1 MPPAPENQA
10 LPGHLPLTLPLEL
23 WLTLSPAQRAV
34 YQRAE
39 SLLVQFVAAQRISLT
54 RILDQGPRTEVL
66 RALQIL
72 GGMSLIEVEAG
83 DDEAWVKLL
92 AVPDEHVSFVG
103 PDGKTRW
110 IFVARP
116 LDPKEVDKAQLN

>member
-1 MPPAPENQA
+1 MT
-10 LPGHLPLTLPLEL
+10 PGYEKQDSPGQLPLTLPLEL
-23 WLTLSPAQRAV
+23 WSSLSPAQRAV

-39 SLLVQFVAAQRISLT
+39 SLLEHFATAHKVSLAL
-54 RILDQGPRTEVL
+54 ILDQGPRAEVL

-72 GGMSLIEVEAG
+72 GGMSLIEVETG
-83 DDEAWVKLL
+83 EDEAWVRLL

-116 LDPKEVDKAQLN
+116 LDPKKVDPSQLN